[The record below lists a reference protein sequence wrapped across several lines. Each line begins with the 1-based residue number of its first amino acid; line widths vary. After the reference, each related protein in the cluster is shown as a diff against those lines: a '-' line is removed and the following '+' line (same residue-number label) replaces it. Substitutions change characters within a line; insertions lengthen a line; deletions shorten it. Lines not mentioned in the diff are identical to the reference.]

1 MVHFHLVHVRFTRLL
16 FRSVFCTH
24 SSLPLEGREVVI
36 VYLWFSCSSPSVEIM
51 SSIKLLSMPNNLPQ
65 FILVVLVFE
74 GNLLSL
80 LVTNASPNSACDFV
94 IMPQHVSSSSPRKS
108 VLLYRTK
115 LYQLCFRG
123 SFLNP

>member
-1 MVHFHLVHVRFTRLL
+1 M
-16 FRSVFCTH
+16 
-24 SSLPLEGREVVI
+24 EI
-36 VYLWFSCSSPSVEIM
+36 V
-51 SSIKLLSMPNNLPQ
+51 SSIKLLSMPNNLSQ
-65 FILVVLVFE
+65 FIFVVLVFE

-80 LVTNASPNSACDFV
+80 LVTNASPNFACDVV